1 MGLYER
7 WTATGEDATGK
18 IAVHAFTA
26 ALREVARGRRTV
38 AQLVT
43 VFALDADDQADLN
56 ALGAH
61 YTALGTVLAK
71 EQWLLDLHGVMVLAE
86 AGIYN
91 KAQCTDALGF

>member
-7 WTATGEDATGK
+7 WTASDDTK
-18 IAVHAFTA
+18 IAVHAFAA

-38 AQLVT
+38 EELIS
-43 VFALDADDQADLN
+43 VFALDAEDQTDLA
-56 ALGAH
+56 ALVAH
-61 YTALGTVLAK
+61 FTGLGTVVAK

-91 KAQCTDALGF
+91 EDQCKAALGFGD